1 MTVQV
6 NQGVTAIA
14 VAPFSSDCEVIAKF
28 VGGMTSDIMYEEI
41 DLLLE

>member
-6 NQGVTAIA
+6 NQGVTAI
-14 VAPFSSDCEVIAKF
+14 VVVLFSSDCEVIAKI
-28 VGGMTSDIMYEEI
+28 VGGMIFDIMYEEI